1 MIEKEFM
8 GEKFFFHKTNTAQA
22 LADEIFSDCYRVFQ
36 SELKFEEGDVV
47 LDLGACEGM
56 FSIMIAKIFP
66 FVKVYSYEP
75 VTRTYHQL
83 LRNIG
88 LNGVTNVFPRQLGVA
103 REAGKRTLFISK
115 DFSGGSSALI
125 TYNPDHHIQEEV
137 TLVSLDDIF
146 NNEKIEKVKL
156 LKIDIEGMEYE
167 VLQYTDILDR
177 IEYVTGEF
185 HINRNLEYVGRR
197 MDGLANYLST
207 RTKLIGVEA
216 CRMAE

>member
-1 MIEKEFM
+1 VIEKEFM
-8 GEKFFFHKTNTAQA
+8 GEKFFFNKTNTAQQ
-22 LADEIFSDCYRVFQ
+22 LVDEIFSDCYRVFQ
-36 SELKFEEGDVV
+36 SLIQFEPGDVV
-47 LDLGACEGM
+47 IDLGACEGM

-88 LNGVTNVFPRQLGVA
+88 LNGTTNIMPRQLAVGKI
-103 REAGKRTLFISK
+103 AGKMTMYISK
-115 DFSGGSSALI
+115 DFSGGSSSLI
-125 TYNPDHHIQEEV
+125 TFNPEHHITEEV
-137 TLVSLDDIF
+137 AVVTLEDIF
-146 NNEKIEKVKL
+146 NNEDIEKAKL

-167 VLQYTDILDR
+167 VLQYTELLDR
-177 IEYVTGEF
+177 VEYVTGEF

-207 RTKLIGVEA
+207 KTKLIGVEA

>member
-1 MIEKEFM
+1 M
-8 GEKFFFHKTNTAQA
+8 GEKFFFNKTNTAQQ
-22 LADEIFSDCYRVFQ
+22 LVDEVFSDCYRVFQ
-36 SELKFEEGDVV
+36 TEIKFEPGDVV

-88 LNGVTNVFPRQLGVA
+88 LNGTTNIMPRQLAVGKK
-103 REAGKRTLFISK
+103 AGKMTMYISK
-115 DFSGGSSALI
+115 DFSGGSSSLI
-125 TYNPDHHIQEEV
+125 TYKPEDHLKEEV
-137 TLVSLDDIF
+137 NVVTLEDIF
-146 NNEKIEKVKL
+146 NNEDIDKVKL

-167 VLQYTDILDR
+167 VLQYTELLDR
-177 IEYVTGEF
+177 VEYVTGEF